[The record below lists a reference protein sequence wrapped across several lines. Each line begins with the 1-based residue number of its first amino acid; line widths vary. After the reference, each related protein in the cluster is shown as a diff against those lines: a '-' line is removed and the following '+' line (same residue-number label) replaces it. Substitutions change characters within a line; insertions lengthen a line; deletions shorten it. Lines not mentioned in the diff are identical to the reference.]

1 MSEAITVV
9 DYGVSNVRS
18 MVNMIKKVGCE
29 AVVATDPAHIHA
41 ARRIILP
48 GVGSFDNGIIAL
60 QQRGLFDAIKEKM
73 ERAPVPLLGVCL
85 GMQLLGEGSD
95 EGELEGFGFVKGTS
109 RRFQFDQGSPYR
121 IPHMGWNEL
130 IFLRESKLFGG
141 PGQTSRFYFAHSYH
155 MTFAEELNELKVA
168 VTDHGGEVTAA
179 FEKDLVAGSQFHPEK
194 SHRFGME
201 LLKNFGVWHA

>member
-1 MSEAITVV
+1 MSEVIKVV
-9 DYGVSNVRS
+9 NYGVSNVRS

-41 ARRIILP
+41 ARRIILL

-95 EGELEGFGFVKGTS
+95 EGELEGFGFVKRHIS
-109 RRFQFDQGSPYR
+109 
-121 IPHMGWNEL
+121 
-130 IFLRESKLFGG
+130 
-141 PGQTSRFYFAHSYH
+141 
-155 MTFAEELNELKVA
+155 
-168 VTDHGGEVTAA
+168 A
-179 FEKDLVAGSQFHPEK
+179 FSI
-194 SHRFGME
+194 
-201 LLKNFGVWHA
+201 